1 MQVGG
6 DVCAIGSERDN
17 ALEVDGLSGYD
28 TAFTTRLRR
37 DGRLELD
44 VDLPDEAFP
53 PEEGDMATTNN
64 EPGTRKLD
72 SSTSTTIPSTVS
84 GKSKLIA

>member
-1 MQVGG
+1 MMMDQ
-6 DVCAIGSERDN
+6 
-17 ALEVDGLSGYD
+17 EVSGYD

-84 GKSKLIA
+84 GHPHVHISPSSKNPR